1 MGCRQRSAE
10 GLHRS
15 RGGLGAADR
24 LTGVRVFQHHSDA
37 LTRSDA
43 DADHSVAHVAFPQLG
58 GQREDVTA
66 AGGTERMPD
75 RDSAP
80 VPGEFVVG
88 DNESVE
94 LVGQ

>member
-1 MGCRQRSAE
+1 MWINAE
-10 GLHRS
+10 GKRFWVKYHFKS
-15 RGGLGAADR
+15 EQ
-24 LTGVRVFQHHSDA
+24 GVEC